1 MMKVRIAGR
10 GRATRYGAC
19 ATLVAAVC
27 IVVIGCSAQLRWDTP
42 LWPREDMT
50 LPARDFRV
58 AMGAG
63 AEDGNALHVGAIG
76 DDGNSVQVHALDHL
90 RARDFPILRYRF
102 EGFPRT
108 LELALIFR
116 RADEPGDVHAISVP
130 WPGEGTRAVDLRG
143 VDAWRGE
150 IIEIGFAEFAT
161 GQLVPASEGFRPFRF
176 DSAQLCSLSWRDGL
190 MALRAAW
197 FGYQPW
203 ALMSIS
209 ALVSDRGT
217 SGTRS
222 PLLALIALGAL
233 GLLALALALRWPWRR
248 VLGHLA
254 LLGAAL
260 WIALDARW
268 LADLGARH
276 SLTERVYAGRPWE
289 ERQQL
294 QPDENVAQI
303 ADKVREWLGG
313 NSSAQRLLVDADSD
327 YVYLRLMYLLLP
339 RNVGLLHRLDNAA
352 PPPDTLI
359 LLYASSRWVYDSA
372 HGVLRGAK
380 NSFPVDPVFEAVDAH
395 LYRVRGNR

>member
-1 MMKVRIAGR
+1 
-10 GRATRYGAC
+10 
-19 ATLVAAVC
+19 
-27 IVVIGCSAQLRWDTP
+27 
-42 LWPREDMT
+42 
-50 LPARDFRV
+50 
-58 AMGAG
+58 MGAG
-63 AEDGNALHVGAIG
+63 AEDGDALHIGAIG
-76 DDGNSVQVHALDHL
+76 DDGNSMQVHALDHL

-130 WPGEGTRAVDLRG
+130 WPGPGTRAVDLRS
-143 VDAWRGE
+143 VDEWRGD

-197 FGYQPW
+197 FGYRPW

-217 SGTRS
+217 SGTGS
-222 PLLALIALGAL
+222 PLLALIALAAL
-233 GLLALALALRWPWRR
+233 GVLVLALALRWPWRY
-248 VLGHLA
+248 VLGRVA
-254 LLGAAL
+254 LLGALL
-260 WIALDARW
+260 WFALDMRW
-268 LADLGARH
+268 LADLSARH

-289 ERQQL
+289 ERQRL

-303 ADKVREWLGG
+303 AESVRGWLGG
-313 NSSAQRLLVDADSD
+313 NPSAQRLLVEADSD

-339 RNVGLLHRLDNAA
+339 RNVGLLQRLNSAT

-359 LLYASSRWVYDSA
+359 LLYASSHWVYDAA
-372 HGVLRGAK
+372 HGVLRGAAK
-380 NSFPVDPVFEAVDAH
+380 SFPVDPVFEAVDAH